1 MKKSLNEI
9 IQRAWN
15 EPRHFF
21 FWLALL
27 SLVGLIGS
35 LVLGNAVLSQPNVP
49 LAFAALGCALCFLVS
64 LPAFVLAWIPPVR
77 RGLAGLLRYRFFVAL
92 CLATMVALFYAVEN
106 WRGRRA
112 WLEFKRTEEALG
124 ERFDLSAFVPP
135 SVPADQNFFESPLW
149 TDLRQVQTNRTGLGD
164 NSLSGQRTILDIYGP
179 EGRDAPRYGG
189 WQEATP
195 VDLAA
200 WQAFYRGS
208 NNLFTAANGALT
220 NYFPV
225 AASPQSPAKDVLL
238 ALSRFEPNRQ
248 ILIETAQRP
257 HGRFWVNYDAG
268 IAALLPHLARM
279 RGCATYLS
287 LHATAALKAGDRQ
300 TALEDI
306 RALLRITEYL
316 RQEPFIISHLVR
328 AAMVQIALQPV
339 WEGLKDR
346 QWTEADLVWLGEELG
361 KLDFLA
367 DYHFAMRG
375 ERALSLWT
383 IEYARKAGW
392 QKLFSEG
399 VPGGESAEPA
409 PWEKSL
415 GGALFH
421 LVPSGWFDQNKYA
434 ICQLYRGCLL
444 VAVDPKSR
452 LVRPETVSQFTSLME
467 RRLSRRS
474 PYNIFSSR
482 LLPAL
487 GGIAR
492 KNAQLQSYLDQA
504 RVACALERHRLAN
517 GRYPETLAALAP
529 GFLDPVPHDLINGQP
544 LRYRLVSEDQ
554 FLLYS
559 VGWNRTDEGG
569 KIELSKS
576 GRADA
581 TKGDWVWRYPSH

>member
-9 IQRAWN
+9 LQRAWT

-27 SLVGLIGS
+27 SVCGLIGT
-35 LVLGNAVLSQPNVP
+35 LVTGGTVLSQPNVP
-49 LAFAALGCALCFLVS
+49 LAFAALGFALGFLVS
-64 LPAFVLAWIPPVR
+64 LPCFVLAWIPPVR
-77 RGLAGLLRYRFFVAL
+77 RGLAWLLRYRFFVAL
-92 CLATMVALFYAVEN
+92 CLATLVALLYAVEN

-112 WLEFKRTEEALG
+112 WLEFKRSEEALG
-124 ERFDLSAFVPP
+124 ERFDLSAYVPP
-135 SVPADQNFFESPLW
+135 PVPEQENFFASPLW
-149 TDLRQVQTNRTGLGD
+149 SDLRSAQPPPSGTGDEDPSSKRTLF
-164 NSLSGQRTILDIYGP
+164 DIYGP
-179 EGRDAPRYGG
+179 EGREAPRYGG

-208 NNLFTAANGALT
+208 NNLFAAANGTST
-220 NYFPV
+220 NYFLV

-238 ALSRFEPNRQ
+238 ALSRFEQNRQ
-248 ILIETAQRP
+248 LLIETARRP

-287 LHATAALKAGDRQ
+287 LHATAALKAGDRP

-306 RALLRITEYL
+306 RALVRITEYL
-316 RQEPFIISHLVR
+316 RHEPFLISHLVR

-339 WEGLKDR
+339 WEGLNDR
-346 QWTEADLVWLGEELG
+346 CWTEADLASLEGELVR
-361 KLDFLA
+361 LDFLA

-383 IEYARKAGW
+383 IDYARKVGW
-392 QKLFSEG
+392 QKIFSEG
-399 VPGGESAEPA
+399 VPGAESGEPA

-415 GGALFH
+415 GAAVFQ

-434 ICQLYRGCLL
+434 IGQLYRSCLL

-452 LVRPETVSQFTSLME
+452 LVRPEIVSQFRSLME
-467 RRLSRRS
+467 RRLSRRN
-474 PYNIFSSR
+474 PYNIFASL
-482 LLPAL
+482 LLP
-487 GGIAR
+487 GMSGVAR
-492 KNAQLQSYLDQA
+492 KNAQIQSYIDQA
-504 RVACALERHRLAN
+504 RVACALERYRLAN

-529 GFLDPVPHDLINGQP
+529 RFIDPLPHDLIDGQP
-544 LRYRLVSEDQ
+544 LRYHLATEHQ
-554 FLLYS
+554 FVLYS

-569 KIELSKS
+569 KIEFNKS
-576 GRADA
+576 GRADP
-581 TKGDWVWRYPSH
+581 TKGDWVWRYPSR